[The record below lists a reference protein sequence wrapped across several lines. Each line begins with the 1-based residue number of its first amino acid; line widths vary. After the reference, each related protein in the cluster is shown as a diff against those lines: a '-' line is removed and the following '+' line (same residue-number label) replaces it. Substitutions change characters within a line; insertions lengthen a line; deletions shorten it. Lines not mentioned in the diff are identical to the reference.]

1 VTTRHKE
8 TGRLR
13 RPARRHVVISETCV
27 APPAPERKGDRAL
40 IDRILQHL
48 NQISSSWELAILQM
62 LGRCKDPL
70 SPQQREVLAD
80 ICSRIQSGVRA

>member
-8 TGRLR
+8 AGRLR
-13 RPARRHVVISETCV
+13 RPAQRHVVISETCI

-40 IDRILQHL
+40 IDRILRHL
-48 NQISSSWELAILQM
+48 NQLSSSRELAILQT

-70 SPQQREVLAD
+70 SPRQREVLAD
-80 ICSRIQSGVRA
+80 IWGRIQSGVRT